1 MKSNNLKY
9 DASLDEAA
17 SAIAADNRGLIRTAL
32 ESVLATS
39 SDRAEMWLMRA
50 WSCDSLQETEIAL
63 QQALEIEPNNE
74 IAVAGLNWIHG
85 IQELADFQ
93 LAAKRNAEEAQRQ
106 AEEEAQRQA
115 EAQRRAEEEA
125 QHRAEEEA
133 RLQAEEEDRLQA
145 EEEAQLLAEV
155 AAQRMAEEESQRQA
169 AEARLQAEEE
179 SQRQAEEALL
189 KAVEEARLQAAE
201 EDRLQAEEKSR
212 RLLNEESRQR
222 AEEEARHQAEETRL
236 KVEAEAKRQAE
247 EESPRLA
254 ELEKPEIEKQPEL
267 ERQAQIEAAG
277 EESRLAEFAQQL
289 DSSHLETASSGA
301 PENELKESVDALAQ
315 EVQQEIQS
323 IENNTTTTISDNARS
338 SKKQLVLAVDDS
350 PTVRKLVSLTL
361 SREGFEVITAVDGIE
376 ALNILSE
383 QLPDIILSD
392 INMPKLNGY
401 KLCKFVKKHER
412 TQSIPVV
419 MLSGK
424 EGVFDKM
431 RGKMNGCDDFITK
444 PFESAE
450 LVAKV
455 REILSGITSQ

>member
-39 SDRAEMWLMRA
+39 SDRVEMWLMRA
-50 WSCDSLQETEIAL
+50 WSCDSLQETEIAI

-85 IQELADFQ
+85 IQELAEFQ
-93 LAAKRNAEEAQRQ
+93 LAAKRNAEEVQRQ

-125 QHRAEEEA
+125 QRRAEEEA
-133 RLQAEEEDRLQA
+133 RLKAEEEAQRQAEVEAQLQAEVAAQRLAEEEAQCQAEKARLQA
-145 EEEAQLLAEV
+145 EEEAKQ
-155 AAQRMAEEESQRQA
+155 
-169 AEARLQAEEE
+169 
-179 SQRQAEEALL
+179 QAEEALL

-201 EDRLQAEEKSR
+201 EARLQAEEESLH
-212 RLLNEESRQR
+212 LLSEESRQQ
-222 AEEEARHQAEETRL
+222 AEEEARHQAEEARL

-247 EESPRLA
+247 EETRRLA
-254 ELEKPEIEKQPEL
+254 ELDKQSEFERQSEIE
-267 ERQAQIEAAG
+267 ATG
-277 EESRLAEFAQQL
+277 EESRQAEFAQNL
-289 DSSHLETASSGA
+289 DSSRLETASSGELA
-301 PENELKESVDALAQ
+301 NELKENVDVLVQ

-323 IENNTTTTISDNARS
+323 IENNNTTTISDDARS
-338 SKKQLVLAVDDS
+338 SKQQLVLAVDDS

-361 SREGFEVITAVDGIE
+361 TREGFEVITAVDGIE

-383 QLPDIILSD
+383 RLPDIILSD

>member
-17 SAIAADNRGLIRTAL
+17 CAIAADNRGLIRTAL

-39 SDRAEMWLMRA
+39 SDRVEMWLMRA
-50 WSCDSLQETEIAL
+50 WSCDSLQETEIAI

-85 IQELADFQ
+85 IQELAEFQ
-93 LAAKRNAEEAQRQ
+93 LAAKRNAEEVQRQ
-106 AEEEAQRQA
+106 AEEEAQLQA
-115 EAQRRAEEEA
+115 EVAAQRLAEEEA
-125 QHRAEEEA
+125 QCQAEKA
-133 RLQAEEEDRLQA
+133 RLQAEEEAKQ
-145 EEEAQLLAEV
+145 
-155 AAQRMAEEESQRQA
+155 
-169 AEARLQAEEE
+169 
-179 SQRQAEEALL
+179 QAEEALL

-201 EDRLQAEEKSR
+201 EARLQAEEESR
-212 RLLNEESRQR
+212 QLLSEESRQQ
-222 AEEEARHQAEETRL
+222 AEEEARYQAEEAPL

-247 EESPRLA
+247 EETRRLA
-254 ELEKPEIEKQPEL
+254 ELDKQSEL
-267 ERQAQIEAAG
+267 ERQSQIEATG
-277 EESRLAEFAQQL
+277 EESRQAEFAQHL
-289 DSSHLETASSGA
+289 DSSRLETASSGELA
-301 PENELKESVDALAQ
+301 NELKENVDVLVQ

-323 IENNTTTTISDNARS
+323 IENNNTTTISDDARS

-361 SREGFEVITAVDGIE
+361 TREGFEVITAVDGIE

-383 QLPDIILSD
+383 RLPDIILSD